1 MFNRKG
7 EISTIVIL
15 GTLVVIGIGALMS
28 STINQNQRT
37 LDTRAEFDGTSCND
51 NIGDSLNTSG
61 STNFNINCWGNL
73 NRSYTYAL
81 FWCPEQSK
89 GAAYCGDIRD
99 IEGSKKQA
107 TLLDQSEGATLPS
120 NLNKSTDKNCGC
132 VSWHVGIQD
141 ANGQIG
147 WAGSA
152 GFCSNSPCDSGENTN
167 AVTPTRTSQPTSPPQ
182 QNTPTPTRYNLPNGT
197 SCTTGSTCQSGCCSS
212 GLCNSANVCQNACN
226 PGQTKCIGTDICV
239 DSRVDCPAPTP
250 TRVPTYTQQN
260 DEYPPTRVPTYS
272 QQNDEYP
279 PTVTPTKYNIFIPNA
294 GINDQPTPVPT
305 VIRTD
310 QIQTQNDTIFQSCFD
325 KNGQIVLPLPQDCI
339 SLSWEEFIRYL
350 DSL

>member
-15 GTLVVIGIGALMS
+15 GTLVIIGIGALMS
-28 STINQNQRT
+28 ATINQDQRT

-107 TLLDQSEGATLPS
+107 TLLDKVEGAVLPS
-120 NLNKSTDKNCGC
+120 TLNKSTDKNCGC
-132 VSWHVGIQD
+132 VSWHVGVQD

-152 GFCSNSPCDSGENTN
+152 GFCSNSPCDSGNNT
-167 AVTPTRTSQPTSPPQ
+167 QPTI
-182 QNTPTPTRYNLPNGT
+182 
-197 SCTTGSTCQSGCCSS
+197 
-212 GLCNSANVCQNACN
+212 V
-226 PGQTKCIGTDICV
+226 
-239 DSRVDCPAPTP
+239 APTQVPPTSISQTVTSTPIP

-260 DEYPPTRVPTYS
+260 DEFPPTKVPTYS
-272 QQNDEYP
+272 QQRDEYP
-279 PTVTPTKYNIFIPNA
+279 PTPTSISTNVDSSQTQCSIALNGFCVPDPIECVNFDKGDTDNPQGKWSVKGQSYGCPNQTSYCCA
-294 GINDQPTPVPT
+294 PNNNQSNSVPTPVPT
-305 VIRTD
+305 VVRTE
-310 QIQTQNDTIFQSCFD
+310 QIQTQNDTIFKACFD
-325 KNGQIVLPLPQDCI
+325 ENRQIILPLPSNCI
-339 SLSWEEFIRYL
+339 SESWEDFLRYL